1 MGFHHQEEK
10 DYAKGW
16 IYILWRIIS
25 TQFVRRWAR
34 GSSQLRRG
42 MIVALLGSMLLM
54 PLSTTSPA
62 TVSARELGHV
72 VQAEALNA
80 PAFAPLAEVADD
92 LAQAQPLY
100 DLQAQATPTPT
111 MPHPITYFIPSAV
124 QPIEFAEGTIN
135 VALLGIDTRPQLKI
149 KNTDVIVIASINPSI
164 PAVTLLSIPRDTLVY
179 IPGRFVWKANQA
191 YVNGGFDLFKKT
203 ILYNFGIRIDHYAMV
218 NFSAVV
224 HAVEAVGGIDVVA
237 TCPIYHI
244 FPKDPY
250 YMGGPWLA
258 RDWTDNFSGEVWKAG
273 TRVPTQTIDIPKP
286 GIYQLNGLQA
296 LAYARARYGIPGG
309 DVDRGRREQRV
320 IRAIFAKSKQVGTLT
335 KIPEL
340 LDTFNKDVQ
349 TDFALTDLLQLAG
362 MADRIN
368 DTVIRSRFL
377 DTGGANGA
385 LWTDARIYNGGL
397 SNEFWRARRN
407 YLADTLNV
415 ALNQRVNDSIA
426 IDVLNGTNDPGFA
439 AAAADRLGE
448 LGLRVVDIRPADT
461 PYAQSA
467 IIDYTSNSKG
477 SALPMLQKTFNI
489 KSANIFTAPATSEVK
504 YTVVVGADFNTCY
517 YAKSLV
523 ASGSE
528 MIQANDNPTDTD
540 APLPDTVAVVA
551 PFATDTPEATL
562 TPEPTLTGVPTELPP
577 LTPTVMATAAS
588 DSAAPLPTATLATVP
603 TDVPTPTLAPD
614 LPVVPVVPEATE
626 APIVKN
632 AETNVFVMVPV
643 GDYVNIRRGASTRT
657 RIIGLLRSGQ
667 RAQIIGRSAD
677 RAWWQ
682 IRIGQRSGWVAAE
695 FVRTSGDVA
704 AVPVMS

>member
-1 MGFHHQEEK
+1 MGFHHQNEI
-10 DYAKGW
+10 DQIKGQ
-16 IYILWRIIS
+16 RF
-25 TQFVRRWAR
+25 QRWQTIASR
-34 GSSQLRRG
+34 LRRA
-42 MIVALLGSMLLM
+42 VTLAVLGSVLLM
-54 PLSTTSPA
+54 PLSTTA
-62 TVSARELGHV
+62 TVAAREWGNTA
-72 VQAEALNA
+72 QAAAVDA
-80 PAFAPLAEVADD
+80 PALAPLAAVAED
-92 LAQAQPLY
+92 LAQSRSPY

-179 IPGRFVWKANQA
+179 IPGRFVWKVNQA

-203 ILYNFGIRIDHYAMV
+203 IAYNFGIRIDHYAMV

-296 LAYARARYGIPGG
+296 LAFARARYGIPGG

-349 TDFALTDLLQLAG
+349 TDFTLTDLLQLAG
-362 MADRIN
+362 MADRVN

-377 DTGGANGA
+377 DPGGANGA
-385 LWTDARIYNGGL
+385 MWTDARIYSGGL

-439 AAAADRLGE
+439 AAAADRLSE

-461 PYAQSA
+461 PYKESA

-477 SALPMLQKTFNI
+477 SAVPMLQKTFSI
-489 KSANIFTAPATSEVK
+489 KSSNVFTAPATSDVK

-528 MIQANDNPTDTD
+528 LIQANDNPIDTD
-540 APLPDTVAVVA
+540 APLPDTVEVVA
-551 PFATDTPEATL
+551 PFATATSVATATPEATL
-562 TPEPTLTGVPTELPP
+562 TPEPSPTAVPTELPQP
-577 LTPTVMATAAS
+577 TPTTDSATAE
-588 DSAAPLPTATLATVP
+588 PQPTATLASPP
-603 TDVPTPTLAPD
+603 TEVPTPTLAPD
-614 LPVVPVVPEATE
+614 LPVLTE
-626 APIVKN
+626 TPIVKDAVAN
-632 AETNVFVMVPV
+632 AFVMVPV

-667 RAQIIGRSAD
+667 RAQIIGRSPD
-677 RAWWQ
+677 HGWWQ
-682 IRIGQRSGWVAAE
+682 IRVGQRSGWVAAE